1 MVAQMVVLGKEAQ
14 KVALGKE
21 DRTVALD
28 KEGQTLVYNLEERIF
43 LVLVKKWH
51 VLTSLQSKPIYNIW
65 KSAF

>member
-43 LVLVKKWH
+43 LVLVKKVACTH
-51 VLTSLQSKPIYNIW
+51 LLTE
-65 KSAF
+65 